1 MYNLVIDH
9 TNTVIGYGQEP
20 VSIDNAKAYCRV
32 DPGISNPAQ
41 DQLFA
46 YWITAARQA
55 IEHNTGLSLVPKSV
69 VAYLQN
75 PQGNMELP
83 FGPVT
88 STPVYLDQGSNV
100 ITFSQVNGSQFPSI
114 VDTFDY
120 CQASYQAG
128 YTNDNIPDE
137 IRIAILNQV
146 VSWYENRGDEAIA
159 NMPASVLS
167 ICQKYSRIGLLG

>member
-9 TNTVIGYGQEP
+9 TSTVIGYGQEP
-20 VSIDNAKAYCRV
+20 ISLDTAKAYCRV
-32 DPGISNPAQ
+32 EAVNTSQ

-55 IEHNTGLSLVPKSV
+55 IEHATGLSLVPKSV

-75 PQGNMELP
+75 PQGNIELP

-88 STPVYLDQGSNV
+88 STPVYLDSSSNV
-100 ITFSQVNGSQFPSI
+100 VTFSQIYGSQFPTI

-120 CQASYQAG
+120 VQASYNAG

-137 IRIAILNQV
+137 LRIAILNQV
-146 VSWYENRGDEAIA
+146 VSWYENRGDEATA
-159 NMPASVLS
+159 NMPASVLF